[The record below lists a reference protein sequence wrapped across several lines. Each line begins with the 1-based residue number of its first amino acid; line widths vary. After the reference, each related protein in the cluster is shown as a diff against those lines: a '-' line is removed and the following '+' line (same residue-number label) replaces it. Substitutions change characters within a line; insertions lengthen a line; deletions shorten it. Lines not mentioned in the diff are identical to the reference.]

1 MMRVDDGMMASR
13 EMWSD
18 ALSSED
24 IFISS
29 LSQEDIL
36 SEPLSQEDILSE
48 PLSQEDILNNSITP
62 LLASHAGCDH
72 HLAANLLA
80 FPAAA
85 AWSPFLYA
93 AQPAAQLRVSLR
105 HRRDP
110 YVAASALTAGC
121 SSNTQLDAA
130 CLGRSAADTWGT
142 AALLAILGGAMLLA
156 VALVLLPD
164 LSHAAPTLDPHT
176 LRPPP
181 HHLHHRHRHDLWPYP
196 LSLI

>member
-24 IFISS
+24 IFNSS
-29 LSQEDIL
+29 
-36 SEPLSQEDILSE
+36 LSQEDILSE

-85 AWSPFLYA
+85 TAWSPFLYA

-181 HHLHHRHRHDLWPYP
+181 HHLHHRHRHDLWPCP

>member
-36 SEPLSQEDILSE
+36 SEPLSQEAILSE
-48 PLSQEDILNNSITP
+48 PLSQEAILNNSIMP

-121 SSNTQLDAA
+121 SSNTQLDAT

-181 HHLHHRHRHDLWPYP
+181 HHLHHRHRHDLWPCP

>member
-1 MMRVDDGMMASR
+1 MRVDDGMMALGD
-13 EMWSD
+13 MWSD

-24 IFISS
+24 VFNSS

-36 SEPLSQEDILSE
+36 SDTLSPKDIR
-48 PLSQEDILNNSITP
+48 NNSITP

-72 HLAANLLA
+72 HLVANLLA

-105 HRRDP
+105 HRSDP

-142 AALLAILGGAMLLA
+142 AALLALLGGAMLLA
-156 VALVLLPD
+156 VALVPLADP
-164 LSHAAPTLDPHT
+164 SHAAPALDAAP

-181 HHLHHRHRHDLWPYP
+181 HHLHHRHRHDLWTRP
-196 LSLI
+196 LFLI

>member
-29 LSQEDIL
+29 LSQEA
-36 SEPLSQEDILSE
+36 ILSE

-130 CLGRSAADTWGT
+130 CLGRSTADTWGT

-176 LRPPP
+176 LRAPP
-181 HHLHHRHRHDLWPYP
+181 HHIHHRHRHDLWPCP

>member
-24 IFISS
+24 IFNSS
-29 LSQEDIL
+29 
-36 SEPLSQEDILSE
+36 LSQEDILSE

-80 FPAAA
+80 FPAAAA

-181 HHLHHRHRHDLWPYP
+181 HHLHHRHRHDLWPCP

>member
-36 SEPLSQEDILSE
+36 SEPLSQEA
-48 PLSQEDILNNSITP
+48 ILNNSIMP